1 MRIGSATNKPDS
13 RYYFSAEKILKMNFS
28 LSKISLRTR
37 LIILTALALI
47 ALLIAMLSA
56 FRTARMSASFAER
69 RTEINVQSAARELV
83 RESENI
89 GDLPIDKKGTF
100 PPHVREI
107 MRRYADVYSRS
118 AAVALDRFKEVS
130 GGFCG
135 ENDEVISFIA
145 GNEDF
150 SKLAP
155 QQVCRTLANVND
167 FQTLT
172 MQSNGEDFYVAFAP
186 VSANEKA
193 TNLTGVFAFQKLP
206 KFNALSDR
214 FNLITQIFLLLSAI
228 ALVAFAFTTFRRWQN
243 GMQKIESGLQEI
255 SDDLSNRIDAP
266 KISELDKISREIN
279 RLAENLETNLA
290 KQNEL
295 EKDLANNEKL
305 AALGRVASGVAHE
318 IRNPLAAMK
327 LKIQMAARQGF
338 DKSKIEKTFAVL
350 NEEIARLDNLISK
363 MLDAGKQKK
372 LTFKQIAPTEILR
385 ERLEFIK
392 EKADANNVAIKTEF
406 SAEDLKINAD
416 AEKLTQVF
424 DNLLLNALE
433 AMTNGGV
440 LKVRAFNEADKI
452 IYEFADSGAGISPTE
467 KEKIFEPFFTT
478 KDNGTGLG
486 LAISREI
493 IEAHNGRLFLAESEN
508 GTKFIVELRK
518 KL

>member
-1 MRIGSATNKPDS
+1 MRIGFATNKPDS
-13 RYYFSAEKILKMNFS
+13 RYYFSAEKILKMHFS

-56 FRTARMSASFAER
+56 FRTARMSATFAER
-69 RTEINVQSAARELV
+69 RIETDVQTAARELV
-83 RESENI
+83 RESENV
-89 GDLPIDKKGTF
+89 GDLTVDKKGNL

-107 MRRYADVYSRS
+107 MRRYDDDFSRS
-118 AAVALDRFKEVS
+118 TAIALDRFKEVS

-135 ENDEVISFIA
+135 ENDEAIGFIA

-155 QQVCRTLANVND
+155 QQVCRTLAKVND

-172 MQSNGEDFYVAFAP
+172 VQSNGEDFYVAFAP

-193 TNLTGVFAFQKLP
+193 TNLTGVFVFQRLP
-206 KFNALSDR
+206 KFNVLSDG
-214 FNLITQIFLLLSAI
+214 FNLTTQIFLLISAV

-243 GMQKIESGLQEI
+243 GMDKIESGLRAI
-255 SDDLSNRIDAP
+255 SGDLSNRIDAP
-266 KISELDKISREIN
+266 QISELEKISREIN

-295 EKDLANNEKL
+295 EKVLANSEKL

-338 DKSKIEKTFAVL
+338 DKAKLEKTFAVL

-363 MLDAGKQKK
+363 MLDTGKQKK
-372 LTFKQIAPTEILR
+372 LTFKQIAPTRILR

-392 EKADANNVAIKTEF
+392 EKADLQKVKIETEF
-406 SAEDLKINAD
+406 SAKDVKINAD

-433 AMTNGGV
+433 ALTNGGV
-440 LKVRAFNEADKI
+440 LKVRSFNESDKI
-452 IYEFADSGAGISPTE
+452 IYEFADSGAGISESET
-467 KEKIFEPFFTT
+467 EKIFEPFFTT
-478 KDNGTGLG
+478 KDKGTGLG

-493 IEAHNGRLFLAESEN
+493 VEAHNGKLYLAEAKN
-508 GTKFIVELRK
+508 GAKFVVELPRVF
-518 KL
+518 